1 MQIKGTRDGPEEREA
16 EMLKTGGG
24 GGCKSGRMVRLIS
37 GTISGTLMLC
47 ASGRRRP
54 HGDRGRRGA
63 PRASASRKQVLPPN
77 ELLSTSS

>member
-16 EMLKTGGG
+16 EMLKTR

-63 PRASASRKQVLPPN
+63 PRAAASRKQVLPPN